1 MFYGWILAGVA
12 FLLLMLSNGA
22 IMYSYSVVAVPIGL
36 EFEASRTAMMLGI
49 TVMTLCGG
57 IVSPWFGSLVDRWS
71 LKGMMLLGA
80 LGMSLGYV
88 ALSLTTATWQV
99 PLVYGALMMLGTNLL
114 GPLTTSTLL
123 ARWFT
128 KKRGMALGI
137 AAVGTS
143 VGGFVFPPLIQGLI
157 DQHEWRT
164 ALRYL
169 GAGLFIVA
177 VPAVLLVV
185 NSPQLR
191 GLHAD
196 GAPMDPDF
204 VPPVAAPVSFGLLLK
219 NRNFIL
225 IAIVMSLLFATYT
238 GVMSNMV
245 PFAMGRGLTADEGAL
260 LISALAVAGIVGKLV
275 FGAVADKIDLRW
287 GLGASMALVIASM
300 LVFAYFQG
308 LTALT
313 VGSALIGLAAGGM
326 LPVWGALL
334 AVLFGAANYGRVM
347 GMMNPLIMPLTLAG
361 APLAGFIFDQTG
373 AYTGAFLT
381 FAGALCLGIAL
392 LFLINMSDRAEA

>member
-1 MFYGWILAGVA
+1 MFYGWVLAGVA

-57 IVSPWFGSLVDRWS
+57 LASPWFGSLVDRWS

-80 LGMSLGYV
+80 LGMSFGYV
-88 ALSLTTATWQV
+88 ALSFTTATWQV

-169 GAGLFIVA
+169 GMGLFVVA
-177 VPAVLLVV
+177 VPAVLFVV
-185 NSPQLR
+185 NSPQLK

-204 VPPVAAPVSFGLLLK
+204 VPPVNQPVSFGALLK
-219 NRNFIL
+219 NRNFL
-225 IAIVMSLLFATYT
+225 TIAMIMGLLFASYT
-238 GVMSNMV
+238 GVLSNLV
-245 PFAMGRGLTADEGAL
+245 PFAMGGGLTADEGAF
-260 LISALAVAGIVGKLV
+260 LISALAVAGIVSKLA
-275 FGAVADKIDLRW
+275 FGAIADKVDLRW
-287 GLGASMALVIASM
+287 GLGASMALLIASL
-300 LVFAYFQG
+300 LVFSYFQG
-308 LTALT
+308 LIAFM
-313 VGSALIGLAAGGM
+313 VGSILIGLAAGGM

-347 GMMNPLIMPLTLAG
+347 GMMNPVIMPLMLSG

-381 FAGALCLGIAL
+381 FAVGLGVGIAL

>member
-1 MFYGWILAGVA
+1 MFYGWVLAGVA
-12 FLLLMLSNGA
+12 FLVLMLSNGA
-22 IMYSYSVVAVPIGL
+22 IMYSYSVVAVPIGI
-36 EFEASRTAMMLGI
+36 EFDASRTAMMLGI

-57 IVSPWFGSLVDRWS
+57 LVSPWFGSLVDRWS

-80 LGMSLGYV
+80 LGMSFGYII
-88 ALSLTTATWQV
+88 LSFTTATWQV
-99 PLVYGALMMLGTNLL
+99 PLVYGAFMMLGTNLL

-169 GAGLFIVA
+169 GVGLLVVA

-185 NSPQLR
+185 NSPQLK

-204 VPPVAAPVSFGLLLK
+204 VPPATTPVSFGSLLK

-225 IAIVMSLLFATYT
+225 IAIVMSFLFATYT

-245 PFAMGRGLTADEGAL
+245 PFAMGRGLTADEGAF

-275 FGAVADKIDLRW
+275 FGAVADKVDLRW
-287 GLGASMALVIASM
+287 GLGTSMALVIASM

-308 LTALT
+308 LTALM
-313 VGSALIGLAAGGM
+313 VGSILIGLAAGGM

-334 AVLFGAANYGRVM
+334 AVLFGSTNYGRVM
-347 GMMNPLIMPLTLAG
+347 GMMNPVIMPLTLAG
-361 APLAGFIFDQTG
+361 APIAGFIFDTTG

-381 FAGALCLGIAL
+381 FAASLCVGIAL
-392 LFLINMSDRAEA
+392 LILIDMTDRAEA

>member
-1 MFYGWILAGVA
+1 MFYGWLLAGVA
-12 FLLLMLSNGA
+12 FLVLMLSNGA

-36 EFEASRTAMMLGI
+36 EFEASRTSMMLGI

-80 LGMSLGYV
+80 FGMSFGYI
-88 ALSLTTATWQV
+88 ALSFTTATWQV

-137 AAVGTS
+137 AAIGTS

-157 DQHEWRT
+157 DQYEWRV

-169 GAGLFIVA
+169 GVGLFIVA
-177 VPAVLLVV
+177 VPLVLLVV
-185 NSPQLR
+185 NSPHLR

-196 GAPMDPDF
+196 GGSIDASF
-204 VPPVAAPVSFGLLLK
+204 VPPTAAPVSFGVLLK

-225 IAIVMSLLFATYT
+225 VAVVMSLMFATYT

-245 PFAMGRGLTADEGAL
+245 PFAMGRGLSAEEAAF
-260 LISALAVAGIVGKLV
+260 LISGLAVAGIVGKLL
-275 FGAVADKIDLRW
+275 FGAVADRIDLRW
-287 GLGASMALVIASM
+287 ALGASMVTVITSLGVFIGLSGYLALMVGSM
-300 LVFAYFQG
+300 L
-308 LTALT
+308 L
-313 VGSALIGLAAGGM
+313 GLAAGGM

-334 AVLFGAANYGRVM
+334 AVLFGATNYGRVM
-347 GMMNPLIMPLTLAG
+347 GMMNPVIMPLTLAG

-373 AYTGAFLT
+373 AYTGAFMT
-381 FAGALCLGIAL
+381 FAAGLCVGIAL
-392 LFLINMSDRAEA
+392 LFFIDMSDRVEA

>member
-1 MFYGWILAGVA
+1 MFYGWVLAGVA
-12 FLLLMLSNGA
+12 FLVLMLSNGA
-22 IMYSYSVVAVPIGL
+22 IMYSYSVVAVPIGI
-36 EFEASRTAMMLGI
+36 EFDASRTAMMLGI

-57 IVSPWFGSLVDRWS
+57 LVSPWFGSLVDRWS

-80 LGMSLGYV
+80 LGMSFGYII
-88 ALSLTTATWQV
+88 LSFTTATWQV
-99 PLVYGALMMLGTNLL
+99 PLVYGAFMMLGTNLL

-169 GAGLFIVA
+169 GVGLLVVA

-185 NSPQLR
+185 NSPQLK

-204 VPPVAAPVSFGLLLK
+204 VPPATTPVSFGSLLK

-225 IAIVMSLLFATYT
+225 IAIVMSFLFATYT

-245 PFAMGRGLTADEGAL
+245 PFAMGRGLTADEGAF

-275 FGAVADKIDLRW
+275 FGAVADKVDLRW
-287 GLGASMALVIASM
+287 GLGTSMALVIASM

-308 LTALT
+308 LTALM
-313 VGSALIGLAAGGM
+313 VGSILIGLAAGGM

-334 AVLFGAANYGRVM
+334 AVLFGSTNYGRVM
-347 GMMNPLIMPLTLAG
+347 GMMNPVIMPLTLAG
-361 APLAGFIFDQTG
+361 APLAGFIFDTTG

-381 FAGALCLGIAL
+381 FAASLCVGIAL
-392 LFLINMSDRAEA
+392 LILIDMTDRAEA